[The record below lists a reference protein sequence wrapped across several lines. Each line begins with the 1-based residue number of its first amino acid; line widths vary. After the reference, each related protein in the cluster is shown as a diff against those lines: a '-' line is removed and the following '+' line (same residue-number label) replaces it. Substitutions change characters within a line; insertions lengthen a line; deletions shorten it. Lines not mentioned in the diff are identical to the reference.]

1 MDNISFSNVVNRIMN
16 LHWIM
21 LFLAVLILRYIALK
35 IGKLEVVY
43 LLCSN
48 AKKYA
53 EQFVCFF
60 PGSSLIFHTYLI
72 HTSKVSH
79 LFLSILG
86 LPEQWFLDLDVTPMF
101 ITAQICRYMWY
112 PTKTYLSRFCRFC
125 CIFLGVFRTWS
136 CMMWGPPT
144 IDKLVCK

>member
-60 PGSSLIFHTYLI
+60 SRKFFDISYIFNTYFQGVP
-72 HTSKVSH
+72 SVSIY
-79 LFLSILG
+79 F
-86 LPEQWFLDLDVTPMF
+86 
-101 ITAQICRYMWY
+101 
-112 PTKTYLSRFCRFC
+112 
-125 CIFLGVFRTWS
+125 
-136 CMMWGPPT
+136 GPA
-144 IDKLVCK
+144 